1 MQSATFVRLVIMLGN
16 ISALV
21 RPWALVLLAFTGSG
35 AALVGQP
42 NPFDLVPRLPE
53 ASVAD
58 TLFEPAGAVGNPFDV
73 VPPAE
78 QSAALFPPEP
88 AVAEDPA
95 FSPKPVVTIES
106 RYRRVV
112 LIVTAAIFF
121 LLTVLVTLF
130 RAQLGRAYRA
140 FRNDNLM
147 NQLQR
152 EREGGGS
159 LPYYL
164 FYGLFLLNA
173 GFLIFL
179 LTEYYE
185 NPVTPSAW
193 RSLGWCILGITAFFL
208 GKHLLLTLIRWIFPV
223 DKEVRIYNLTIVVF
237 NLILGLGLIVGNS
250 LLAFGP
256 EEMKWGV
263 IRALIGLIGGVY
275 LFMVLRSLLSA
286 SRFIA
291 FHKFHFLLY
300 ICTVEI
306 APVLILVK
314 LLMYN

>member
-1 MQSATFVRLVIMLGN
+1 MQRTTFVRLVTTFGN
-16 ISALV
+16 ISAFNRSWVL
-21 RPWALVLLAFTGSG
+21 ALFVWSSASAG
-35 AALVGQP
+35 LVGQS

-53 ASVAD
+53 SSVAD
-58 TLFEPAGAVGNPFDV
+58 TLFEPAGVVGNPFDV

-78 QSAALFPPEP
+78 ESAAFLPPEP
-88 AVAEDPA
+88 IVAEDPA
-95 FSPKPVVTIES
+95 FSPKPVVTIDS

-112 LIVTAAIFF
+112 LIVTATIIF
-121 LLTVLVTLF
+121 LLTILVTLF

-140 FRNDNLM
+140 FQNDNLM

-152 EREGGGS
+152 EREGGGG

-164 FYGLFLLNA
+164 FYALFLLNA
-173 GFLIFL
+173 GFLLFL
-179 LTEYYE
+179 LTEHYDA
-185 NPVTPSAW
+185 PLTPSAW
-193 RSLGWCILGITAFFL
+193 RSLGWCVSGITAFFL
-208 GKHLLLTLIRWIFPV
+208 GKHLLLTVIRWIFPV

-237 NLILGLGLIVGNS
+237 NLILGLGLVVGNS

-256 EEMKWGV
+256 EEMKWWV

-275 LFMVLRSLLSA
+275 LFMILRSLLSA

-306 APVLILVK
+306 APVLILVR
-314 LLMYN
+314 LLMYS